1 MSKVKHPLQCCEFAI
16 DCRRGIGGGGFG
28 RAGRAGAW
36 SQRQSGFQLVPVV
49 SGGATGAPERGQT
62 VAGPSCSGEFH
73 GVARLIAG
81 TWFVADLV
89 VRYDSHP
96 TAARASQR
104 QFEADRENV
113 VLEVRS
119 IRIGGGRAGF
129 FVARRAYCAPDWH
142 HHMRHVNLFSDFVKD
157 LVYAARKLENAPT
170 FATGLVLT
178 IALGI
183 GASTA
188 IFSVV
193 NAVLLRP
200 LPFTSPGQLVLS
212 EDSVSN
218 ADFFDLRDGT
228 RAVFDDLAAMMVFR
242 TVVSREDGS
251 AERISKGQVTTNFF
265 HLLGAQILYG
275 RDFTNDDGIP
285 ESPVPPPFP
294 PPEGSVAILTYDY
307 FQSHYGADPSVI
319 GRLLPGTNGTGPRIV
334 GVLKPGFKMFLPAS
348 VTSQSSADVW
358 IPNNRGYD
366 QENRGGLMLHVIGRL
381 KPNVTLEQAQSQ
393 INRIAATWASDRV
406 QVNVD
411 SWHNMLVKDVRP
423 ALIALMAAVILLFL
437 VACSN
442 TANLVLVRTSIRER
456 ELAIRSALGG
466 GIGRITRQ
474 MLTEAVFVGC
484 AGTVLALG
492 LAWLG
497 IRVLL
502 RLAPSNLPRLD
513 STSIDWRVLLF
524 SASCGILGSIILGLL
539 PTLSVVRSDVM
550 KILHSAGR
558 SGHLGSTGL
567 LRSGAVI
574 AEVAFAFALLIGSG
588 LLFRSLVELVH
599 VRPGY
604 DPHGLLTFLTIGN
617 AKDVAPKR
625 RLAFLRDLEERL
637 RSIPGI
643 ENVGGATALPLHW
656 VGPPDGVAWSADR
669 VPADPSHRADIE
681 AVLPGYFEALHS
693 RVLEGR
699 TFTDADNTSEQ
710 NLAVIDKSLA
720 EKIFPNQSALERR
733 ICVYI
738 PDPTWLRVIGVVD
751 HQRLHSLADPGR
763 EQIFITDGFWGIG
776 ISRHWALRTK
786 GDPRNYVDLV
796 RSEIAKFAPG
806 RLAIADM
813 QTMDTTINREQTGTR
828 FNLLLVGLFAVIAAL
843 LAAVGLYGVVSSTVR
858 QRTAEIGLRIAFGA
872 EPSRVVRL
880 VIAQGLTLGVIGI
893 AIGLTGALGLTRI
906 MTSMLIGIR
915 PTDPSTYAVITV
927 LFLLAIGAACWV
939 PARRAGG
946 IDPMAA
952 LREE

>member
-1 MSKVKHPLQCCEFAI
+1 MPECFSFALDFLSLGVHTALQME
-16 DCRRGIGGGGFG
+16 
-28 RAGRAGAW
+28 
-36 SQRQSGFQLVPVV
+36 
-49 SGGATGAPERGQT
+49 
-62 VAGPSCSGEFH
+62 H
-73 GVARLIAG
+73 G
-81 TWFVADLV
+81 
-89 VRYDSHP
+89 
-96 TAARASQR
+96 
-104 QFEADRENV
+104 
-113 VLEVRS
+113 
-119 IRIGGGRAGF
+119 
-129 FVARRAYCAPDWH
+129 
-142 HHMRHVNLFSDFVKD
+142 HMRHPSLFSDFVKD
-157 LVYAARKLENAPT
+157 LVYAARKLKNAPT
-170 FATGLVLT
+170 FATTLVLT

-193 NAVLLRP
+193 NTVLLRP
-200 LPFTSPGQLVLS
+200 LPYGSPDQLVLS
-212 EDSVSN
+212 EDPVSN

-228 RAVFDDLAAMMVFR
+228 RAVFDDLAAVMVFR

-265 HLLGAQILYG
+265 HLLGAHIIYG
-275 RDFTNDDGIP
+275 RDFTEADGIP

-294 PPEGSVAILTYDY
+294 PPEGSVAILSYDY
-307 FQSHYGADPSVI
+307 FQRRYGADPSVI
-319 GRLLPGTNGTGPRIV
+319 GRTLPGTNGIGPQIV
-334 GVLKPGFKMFLPAS
+334 GVLQPGFKMFLPAS
-348 VTSQSSADVW
+348 VTSQPSADVW
-358 IPNNRGYD
+358 ISNNRGYD
-366 QENRGGLMLHVIGRL
+366 QENRGGLMLHLIGRL

-393 INRIAATWASDRV
+393 IDRV
-406 QVNVD
+406 ATTWGADRIQVHFD
-411 SWHNMLVKDVRP
+411 FWHNMLVKDVRP

-456 ELAIRSALGG
+456 ELAIRSALGA

-474 MLTEAVFVGC
+474 MLTEAALIGC
-484 AGTVLALG
+484 AGTVLAVA

-502 RLAPSNLPRLD
+502 RIAPSNLPRLD

-539 PTLSVVRSDVM
+539 PTLSVVRSDVI
-550 KILHSAGR
+550 KVLHSAGR
-558 SGHLGSTGL
+558 SGHLGSTGI

-588 LLFRSLVELVH
+588 LMFRSFVELLH

-617 AKDVAPKR
+617 AKDVAPER
-625 RLAFLRDLEERL
+625 RLAFLRDLQERL

-643 ENVGGATALPLHW
+643 ESVGGATALPLHW

-669 VPADPSHRADIE
+669 IPADPSHRADIE
-681 AVLPGYFEALHS
+681 TVLPGYFEALRS

-699 TFTDADNTSEQ
+699 TFTDADNTSGR
-710 NLAVIDKSLA
+710 NVAVIDRSLA
-720 EKIFPNQSALERR
+720 AKIFPNQSALERR

-763 EQIFITDGFWGIG
+763 EQIFITDGFWGVG

-786 GDPRNYVDLV
+786 GDPRNYVALV
-796 RSEIAKFAPG
+796 RSQIAEFAPG
-806 RLAIADM
+806 RLAITDM
-813 QTMDTTINREQTGTR
+813 QTMDTTIDREQSGPR
-828 FNLLLVGLFAVIAAL
+828 FDLLLIGIFAVIAAL

-872 EPSRVVRL
+872 EPARVVRL
-880 VIAQGLTLGVIGI
+880 VIAQGLILGVVGI
-893 AIGLTGALGLTRI
+893 AIGLIGSLGLTRI
-906 MTSMLIGIR
+906 MISMLIGIR
-915 PTDPSTYAVITV
+915 PTDPSTYVVITL
-927 LFLLAIGAACWV
+927 LFFLVTAVACWV